1 MAKTYV
7 DISSKH
13 IIPGINQADRL
24 LIADDSTQ
32 SEASL
37 SNRLGAVLATAQK
50 AQDEIQKY
58 AQKV

>member
-32 SEASL
+32 SETSL
-37 SNRLGAVLATAQK
+37 SNKLGAVLVTAQK